1 MTLIEWKEQY
11 SLGVPAIDHEHRELI
26 DLINELY
33 ASVAGSATNTTTAT
47 DSDVTVADFFGELYA
62 RVGAHFA
69 LEEKI
74 MRDNDYDEY
83 RGHKADH
90 ERLLDDVR
98 DLMDDYEDG
107 VYVDVEGFGQRL
119 DEWFSEH
126 FRTRDARLHK
136 KIFRARVPDPHGTYP
151 VLRKHD

>member
-47 DSDVTVADFFGELYA
+47 DSEVTVADFLGELYA

-83 RGHKADH
+83 HDHKADH

-107 VYVDVEGFGQRL
+107 VYVDVERFGKRL
-119 DEWFSEH
+119 DDWFSEH
-126 FRTRDARLHK
+126 FRTRDARLHER
-136 KIFRARVPDPHGTYP
+136 IS
-151 VLRKHD
+151 